1 MSTTINPGV
10 RPATSVRE
18 KRGSATAGIGR
29 ALAFASL
36 AGMAVAGV
44 YEGIVRASGVSLDIG
59 AASGEAEPIPT
70 GGFVGF
76 TAMWA
81 LAGVILALGL
91 ARWAKRPGRTYAVTT
106 TIVVIASLGLPF
118 AVPHVALSTQLV
130 LAASH
135 LVVAAAVIPIVAARL
150 ARVR

>member
-10 RPATSVRE
+10 RMATSVRE
-18 KRGSATAGIGR
+18 ERGSATAGIGR
-29 ALAFASL
+29 VLAFASL

-81 LAGVILALGL
+81 LAGVVLALGL
-91 ARWAKRPGRTYAVTT
+91 ARWAKRPGRTYAVIT

-118 AVPHVALSTQLV
+118 TVPHVALSTQLV

-135 LVVAAAVIPIVAARL
+135 LVVAAAVIPFVAARL